1 MYIASLARWDTQLKG
16 LLELEWSCQ
25 ELIQEVKLSSERQ
38 EVLAGLM
45 EDKIRI
51 QSKATEKYYETIFEE
66 LTELEEKKSKE
77 ALVLIQKK
85 HIFVTMSK

>member
-1 MYIASLARWDTQLKG
+1 
-16 LLELEWSCQ
+16 
-25 ELIQEVKLSSERQ
+25 
-38 EVLAGLM
+38 M
-45 EDKIRI
+45 EDRIRI

-85 HIFVTMSK
+85 HIFITMSK